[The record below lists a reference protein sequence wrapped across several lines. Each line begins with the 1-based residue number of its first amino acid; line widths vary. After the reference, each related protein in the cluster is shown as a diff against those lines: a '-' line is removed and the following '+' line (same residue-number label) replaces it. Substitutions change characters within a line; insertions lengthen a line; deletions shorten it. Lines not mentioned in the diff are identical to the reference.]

1 MKTDLLVCHE
11 VWFGAIEFGEFI
23 KGRDSFSCALI
34 HELHNI
40 VTMPECEADD
50 YMVANRY
57 DGYLIPS
64 LFDGEIYYSRR
75 AA

>member
-1 MKTDLLVCHE
+1 MHNELMTRHE
-11 VWFGAIEFGEFI
+11 VWFGDIEFGEFL
-23 KGRDSFSCALI
+23 KGKDSFACALV

-50 YMVANRY
+50 FMAANHY
-57 DGYLIPS
+57 SAYLIPE

-75 AA
+75 KP

>member
-1 MKTDLLVCHE
+1 
-11 VWFGAIEFGEFI
+11 
-23 KGRDSFSCALI
+23 
-34 HELHNI
+34 
-40 VTMPECEADD
+40 MPECEADD
-50 YMVANRY
+50 YMVANHY